1 MTVLGPLVTLGV
13 FGCGEED
20 PETVEGTGYSFEV
33 PDGWRVL
40 DDDEVA
46 EAFQPPEDGPPARVD
61 ADAAIIDDDETGS
74 NISVAVQEWRPFP
87 AVVNGRTARLVAR
100 VYSDPALTELNLPAG
115 AEFTGQPTV
124 RAIVGRGDQGARR
137 RGLRHGRRGPH
148 PVPPAP
154 RSSRGNRLRGAAR
167 CGRGRC

>member
-1 MTVLGPLVTLGV
+1 
-13 FGCGEED
+13 
-20 PETVEGTGYSFEV
+20 VEGTGYSFEV

-100 VYSDPALTELNLPAG
+100 VYSDPALTELNLPPEPSSPDSPPSEQSSVAG
-115 AEFTGQPTV
+115 TKALDVEVSATVDEDRILFRQLLAPHEGTGYVVQLAAAEEDADDAG
-124 RAIVGRGDQGARR
+124 GELRR
-137 RGLRHGRRGPH
+137 SAGILDLELSLH
-148 PVPPAP
+148 
-154 RSSRGNRLRGAAR
+154 
-167 CGRGRC
+167 